1 MAGASAWAEGD
12 QARLRLLSASEAV
25 GNEAALQ
32 LGLEFQLRP
41 SWKIYWRSPGDAG
54 LPPDIDWSGSRNV
67 ASSGFRWPVPH
78 RFTLFGLDTFGYQ
91 GEVVLPLTVRL
102 SEPGK
107 PAELMD
113 AFGLREKDVVAA
125 IERVLARKTS
135 S

>member
-54 LPPDIDWSGSRNV
+54 LPPDID
-67 ASSGFRWPVPH
+67 AP
-78 RFTLFGLDTFGYQ
+78 
-91 GEVVLPLTVRL
+91 
-102 SEPGK
+102 
-107 PAELMD
+107 
-113 AFGLREKDVVAA
+113 
-125 IERVLARKTS
+125 IERSVM
-135 S
+135 